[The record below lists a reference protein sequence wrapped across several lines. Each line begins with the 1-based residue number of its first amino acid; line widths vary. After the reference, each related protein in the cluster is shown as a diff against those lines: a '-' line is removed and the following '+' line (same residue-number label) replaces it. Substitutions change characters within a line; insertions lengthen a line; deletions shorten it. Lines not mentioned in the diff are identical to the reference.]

1 MQGYDIE
8 AAVPFIAAAAGVRA
22 PRAELESFVRR
33 AIGEDFHY
41 MQETGVLDE
50 QGYMGEGEYDDDE
63 AFEALLER
71 LGRPQRAGPAAG
83 CVHGGAAGLSG
94 AQRPGRGMIGRGRF
108 PRQTAGLE
116 EHGQAD

>member
-8 AAVPFIAAAAGVRA
+8 AAVPFIAAAMVKAGVRA

-71 LGRPQRAGPAAG
+71 LADGTDDEDELNA
-83 CVHGGAAGLSG
+83 L
-94 AQRPGRGMIGRGRF
+94 AQRLDAYMAAQQDFLERS
-108 PRQTAGLE
+108 GLAE
-116 EHGQAD
+116 D

>member
-8 AAVPFIAAAAGVRA
+8 AAVPFIAAAMVKAGVRA

-33 AIGEDFHY
+33 AIGEDFRY

-71 LGRPQRAGPAAG
+71 LADGTDDEDELNA
-83 CVHGGAAGLSG
+83 L
-94 AQRPGRGMIGRGRF
+94 AQRLDAYMAAQQDFLERS
-108 PRQTAGLE
+108 GLAE
-116 EHGQAD
+116 D

>member
-8 AAVPFIAAAAGVRA
+8 AAVPFIAAAMTKAGVRA
-22 PRAELESFVRR
+22 PRAELEAFVRR
-33 AIGEDFHY
+33 AIDEDFRY

-71 LGRPQRAGPAAG
+71 LADGTDDEDALNA
-83 CVHGGAAGLSG
+83 L
-94 AQRPGRGMIGRGRF
+94 AQRLDAYMAAQQNFLERS
-108 PRQTAGLE
+108 GLAE
-116 EHGQAD
+116 D

>member
-1 MQGYDIE
+1 M
-8 AAVPFIAAAAGVRA
+8 RA

-71 LGRPQRAGPAAG
+71 LADGTDDEDALNA
-83 CVHGGAAGLSG
+83 L
-94 AQRPGRGMIGRGRF
+94 AQRLDAYMEAQQAFLERS
-108 PRQTAGLE
+108 GLAE
-116 EHGQAD
+116 E

>member
-8 AAVPFIAAAAGVRA
+8 AAVPFIAAAMVKAGVRA

-71 LGRPQRAGPAAG
+71 LADGTDDEDALNA
-83 CVHGGAAGLSG
+83 L
-94 AQRPGRGMIGRGRF
+94 AQRLDAYMEAQQAFLERS
-108 PRQTAGLE
+108 GLAE
-116 EHGQAD
+116 E

>member
-8 AAVPFIAAAAGVRA
+8 AAVPFIAAAMVKAGVRA

-50 QGYMGEGEYDDDE
+50 QGYMGEGENDDDE

-71 LGRPQRAGPAAG
+71 LADGTDDEDALNA
-83 CVHGGAAGLSG
+83 L
-94 AQRPGRGMIGRGRF
+94 AQRLDAYMEAQQAFLERS
-108 PRQTAGLE
+108 GLAE
-116 EHGQAD
+116 E

>member
-8 AAVPFIAAAAGVRA
+8 AAVPFIAAAMVKAGVRA

-33 AIGEDFHY
+33 DIGEDFHY

-71 LGRPQRAGPAAG
+71 LADGTDDEDALNA
-83 CVHGGAAGLSG
+83 L
-94 AQRPGRGMIGRGRF
+94 AQRLDAYMEAQQAFLERS
-108 PRQTAGLE
+108 GLAE
-116 EHGQAD
+116 E

>member
-8 AAVPFIAAAAGVRA
+8 AAVPFIAAAMVKAGVRA

-41 MQETGVLDE
+41 RQETGVLDE

-71 LGRPQRAGPAAG
+71 LADGTDDEDALNA
-83 CVHGGAAGLSG
+83 L
-94 AQRPGRGMIGRGRF
+94 AQRLDAYMEAQQAFLERS
-108 PRQTAGLE
+108 GLAE
-116 EHGQAD
+116 E

>member
-8 AAVPFIAAAAGVRA
+8 AAVPFIAAAMVKAGVRA

-71 LGRPQRAGPAAG
+71 LADGTDDEDELNA
-83 CVHGGAAGLSG
+83 L
-94 AQRPGRGMIGRGRF
+94 AQRLDAYMASQQDFLERS
-108 PRQTAGLE
+108 GLAE
-116 EHGQAD
+116 D